1 MVPEVEL
8 RIGSEADALCVS
20 VLAIQVFLDTYAKD
34 GIRPD
39 LAREV
44 LTNYSPEAFSTR
56 LVDQDTTFVIAE
68 RGGYSL
74 GFCEVARSRRCPAVA
89 APGTVEL
96 VRLYV
101 QRSSQR
107 LGLGRAL
114 MGRAEMLAME
124 AGADSLWLTAWTGNA
139 QALAFYYALGYN
151 TVGATTYTFEDQI
164 YENEVLVKARL
175 AHAT

>member
-1 MVPEVEL
+1 MVSEVEF
-8 RIGSEADALCVS
+8 RIGNEADALCVG

-44 LTNYSPEAFSTR
+44 LNNYSPDAFSVR
-56 LVDQDTTFVIAE
+56 LMEQDTTFVIAE
-68 RGGYSL
+68 RGGCSL
-74 GFCEVARSRRCPAVA
+74 GFCEVARSRQCPVA
-89 APGTVEL
+89 AAVGKVEL

-124 AGADSLWLTAWTGNA
+124 ASADSLWLTAWTGNA
-139 QALAFYYALGYN
+139 QALAFYHALGYN
-151 TVGATTYTFEDQI
+151 AVGATAYAFEDQI
-164 YENEVLVKARL
+164 YENKVLVKTKLGR
-175 AHAT
+175 AT